1 MSCAGPSRKVSTNRQ
16 VTILSSPPLKISS
29 QLVEPLGG
37 ATAVLVRE
45 HTLALQ
51 ESADGTPRGTAALGG
66 HTLRTLHTLRCAR
79 CLSHTFSLTVPLV
92 HAGSLCV

>member
-1 MSCAGPSRKVSTNRQ
+1 M
-16 VTILSSPPLKISS
+16 
-29 QLVEPLGG
+29 GG

-66 HTLRTLHTLRCAR
+66 HTLRTLHFL
-79 CLSHTFSLTVPLV
+79 LGFDESDPEPDSHDQDD
-92 HAGSLCV
+92 